1 MDLLACPKCGSE
13 LFVSTRQGERI
24 VFHMN
29 AERNPVIAQPERIAA
44 DAAPINPDRLYCGA
58 CAWQGPAQDLVES
71 RM

>member
-24 VFHMN
+24 VFQMD
-29 AERNPVIAQPERIAA
+29 AERNPVIAQPDRVAA
-44 DAAPINPDRLYCGA
+44 VAAPINPGRLYCGA
-58 CAWQGPAQDLVES
+58 CAWQGAAQDLVES